1 MAKSKPKKQ
10 ARRPWRTLLL
20 SALGLVIFLLM
31 FVATFIF
38 NPFEGALPS
47 LRDAVPRGVDFF
59 VRKQGL
65 ADDFDPFPEPRF
77 WSAMSEA
84 SGFEAVRD
92 GVLGQRFRQEGLDR
106 ALADARAQLEQ
117 VKRDSGGFVDVLRDV
132 IGDEVIFAG
141 YNLDYSVA
149 PPRPLGTPRW
159 CLYTR
164 VHWRVRL
171 LYGLAGF
178 GFVQGALDG
187 QGVTLTSEDDRLVI
201 TPAGGQPI
209 HIQRQLD
216 TLMISNDLGVLEKA
230 RELVVGSEDL
240 ESIGQ
245 KAAYLDGALERIE
258 DWSVRNDVD
267 EDDLNAVEY
276 VVKPSAFDGFQRF
289 AAQWPNP
296 NKPDS
301 MNERVLASFLNLN
314 GWQEIAGGLMF
325 EDGFLGA
332 TGQIGMDSTTHTRFQ
347 SSFYTAEQDSRERW
361 LDPFLNMVPESACA
375 AAALRMPSGEFL
387 HAMFDA
393 LEDAE
398 KSLINDAL
406 RQSNYN
412 GTQVD
417 GASDLIDRLRVAFRP
432 RTGFVFRRNV
442 PDTKRDPDTGELQVP
457 VAAKSPM
464 PQVAWVFWL
473 RPGSAGL
480 TQALTEMLLSY
491 KKSFGFAKVYKYS
504 VPYAGGTFPEKIYEY
519 TNPQIP
525 ATGEV
530 AMITFGEFFVVSNSA
545 PLISDIVRTNYGAQS
560 GMRSIRELDQF
571 YPVEEELSSTL
582 SGLVWVDGEG
592 LQLVLDDYLAFSDV
606 SSEQM
611 DPEWMMLTRPSV
623 EDVVRRRS
631 YRQYPSKASMP
642 RSLTQPGGEFDQKVV
657 AEMRARW
664 AKQRTNYT
672 AEERDSL
679 VQMRALSEMFKGAAL
694 QLEFEQNS
702 IGFQLRLMGDF

>member
-10 ARRPWRTLLL
+10 RRQLGRKLLL
-20 SALGLVIFLLM
+20 SALGLLVFLLM
-31 FVATFIF
+31 FVSAFIY
-38 NPFEGALPS
+38 NPFEGSLPS
-47 LRDAVPRGVDFF
+47 LRDAVPRGVNFF

-65 ADDFDPFPEPRF
+65 VDDFAPFPEPRF
-77 WSAMSEA
+77 WAALSEA
-84 SGFEAVRD
+84 PGFEAVAD
-92 GVLGQRFRQEGLDR
+92 GALGQRFRQEGLDR
-106 ALADARAQLEQ
+106 ALADARTQLEQ
-117 VKRDSGGFVDVLRDV
+117 VARDSGGWLDVLRDV
-132 IGDEVIFAG
+132 IGQEVIFAG
-141 YNLDYSVA
+141 YNLDYSKA
-149 PPRPLGTPRW
+149 TPQPLATPQW

-164 VHWRVRL
+164 VNWRVKL

-178 GFVQGALDG
+178 GFVQGALQE
-187 QGVTLTSEDDRLVI
+187 QGMTLESVDDRFVL
-201 TPAGGQPI
+201 TPPGGAPV
-209 HIQRQLD
+209 HIQRELD
-216 TLMISNDLGVLEKA
+216 ALMIANDPVMLEKA
-230 RELVVGSEDL
+230 RKLVVGNEDL

-245 KAAYLDGALERIE
+245 KAAYLDGALERID
-258 DWSVRNDVD
+258 DWSLRNDVD
-267 EDDLNAVEY
+267 EPNVVEY
-276 VVKPSAFDGFQRF
+276 LVKPSAFDGFRRF
-289 AAQWPNP
+289 AAEWPNP
-296 NKPDS
+296 NKQDS
-301 MNERVLASFLNLN
+301 MNERVLASFLNLK

-332 TGQIGMDSTTHTRFQ
+332 TGQIGLDSTTHTRFQ

-361 LDPFLNMVPESACA
+361 LDPFLSMVPENACA

-406 RQSNYN
+406 RRSNYN

-417 GASDLIDRLRVAFRP
+417 SASDLIDRLRLAFRQ

-442 PDTKRDPDTGELQVP
+442 PDTKRDPKTGELQVP

-480 TQALTEMLLSY
+480 TEALTEMLLSY
-491 KKSFGFAKVYKYS
+491 KQSFGFSKVYKYS

-560 GMRSIRELDQF
+560 GMRSIRELDHF
-571 YPVEEELSSTL
+571 YPVEEELSPTL

-592 LQLVLDDYLAFSDV
+592 LQLVLDDYLAFADV

-623 EDVVRRRS
+623 EDVVRRKS
-631 YRQYPSKASMP
+631 YPQYPSKAAMP

-664 AKQRTNYT
+664 AKQRTNFT
-672 AEERDSL
+672 ADERASL
-679 VQMRALSEMFKGAAL
+679 EQLRGISEMFQGAAL
-694 QLEFEQNS
+694 QLEFEKNS
-702 IGFQLRLMGDF
+702 IGYQLRLMGDF